1 MRFLNCHKTLDVSQD
16 PCNTTFVHFFL
27 IIMTLTPER
36 FAEIEGIFE
45 KETTQDDSFSIKVS
59 AIEDHQTPIDILY
72 KLAGLPYP
80 FVDEN
85 ERQEY
90 KKIKYPVV
98 EVNET
103 NERKYKSN
111 CNHIVEECDNQVVMY
126 NDDDGFYREYFNSRE
141 EIMILIAKLQ
151 DAADKVFP
159 PVTV

>member
-1 MRFLNCHKTLDVSQD
+1 
-16 PCNTTFVHFFL
+16 
-27 IIMTLTPER
+27 MTLTPER

-45 KETTQDDSFSIKVS
+45 KETDDSFRIKVS
-59 AIEDHQTPIDILY
+59 AMEDHQTPIDILY
-72 KLAGLPYP
+72 KLVGLPYP

-159 PVTV
+159 AVTV